1 MTKLPKIRRLHIFA
15 IFPEKHGIMKLI
27 FLPADKHKGSLQVS
41 SITLGLRSQACQ
53 YQAIS
58 SEYLQEKWE
67 TGS

>member
-1 MTKLPKIRRLHIFA
+1 
-15 IFPEKHGIMKLI
+15 MKLI

-58 SEYLQEKWE
+58 SEYLQEKCK